1 MKRRKRV
8 YLFFIIF
15 FLIIKVPILVCA
27 QNTDQK
33 AAANAE
39 DEQEDFLEELTDS
52 IDFTELDAFL
62 EDSTGDKLTF
72 SKVVEG
78 FLENGISTDSIKNV
92 GDFVLDTLFGEIEKN
107 RTLLLEMILLAVA
120 FSILKNFS
128 GVFGSSYISDL
139 CFILVYCVLALM
151 LITSIASLQTIVSE
165 TITQSVDFMKML
177 VPAFCIS
184 MVFSSNI
191 SSSAGFYQLA
201 FLVIYII
208 EWVFLNVFLP
218 MIHIY
223 VLFVILNHFM
233 EEEHF
238 FHLTELFREL
248 ISKGI
253 KLAGVAVL
261 GLSVVQNLISP
272 AKDRVSQG
280 TLGRAVS
287 VIPGVGNAI
296 SGVGEVL
303 LGTGIVVKNS
313 IGAAGVVVLVI
324 IGLIP
329 LLKIVC
335 LAFFY
340 KLAAAITEP
349 VTDKRISGCLKGMA
363 DGADLYLRLLGYCL
377 LLFFIIIGLTTA
389 ATSFI
394 Y

>member
-1 MKRRKRV
+1 MKKRKRMF
-8 YLFFIIF
+8 LFLVTFF
-15 FLIIKVPILVCA
+15 FLMKTPFSICA
-27 QNTDQK
+27 KNIDQE
-33 AAANAE
+33 AAE
-39 DEQEDFLEELTDS
+39 EQEDYLEELTDS
-52 IDFTELDAFL
+52 IDFTELDTFL
-62 EDSTGDKLTF
+62 ADSTEDELTF
-72 SKVVEG
+72 SEVVDG
-78 FLENGISTDSIKNV
+78 FLKNGISTDSIKNV
-92 GDFVLDTLFGEIEKN
+92 GDFIVDALLGEIEKN

-128 GVFGSSYISDL
+128 GVFGASYISDL

-151 LITSIASLQTIVSE
+151 LIRSISSLQTIVSE

-184 MVFSSNI
+184 MVFSSNVN
-191 SSSAGFYQLA
+191 SSAGFYQVA
-201 FLVIYII
+201 FLVIYMI

-218 MIHIY
+218 MIHMY

-253 KLAGVAVL
+253 KLTGVVVL

-280 TLGRAVS
+280 MLGRAVS
-287 VIPGVGNAI
+287 VIPGVGNAV
-296 SGVGEVL
+296 SGIGEVL

-324 IGLIP
+324 IGLVP